1 MKSILKLCFSN
12 FIVLAL
18 AYYAYVESNMY
29 CENIFVFFTWIV
41 FLISLFV
48 YILKDTEEIRNAMI
62 GRKKDV
68 DIQLKI
74 SNIFSCILCLF
85 LVAFGHWVLA
95 VVWMLGRVMWYATKK
110 EVYNTLEGR

>member
-1 MKSILKLCFSN
+1 MKSILKLCFGN

-41 FLISLFV
+41 FLITLLV
-48 YILKDTEEIRNAMI
+48 YLLRDTEEIRNAMI
-62 GRKKDV
+62 GQKKDV
-68 DIQLKI
+68 EIQLKI
-74 SNIFSCILCLF
+74 SNMFTGILCLF
-85 LVAFGHWVLA
+85 LIAFGHWVIA
-95 VVWMLGRVMWYATKK
+95 IVWILKRIMWYATKT